1 VLSFKV
7 LELYRVF
14 MVLFLIQRFLYVF
27 LRWIVKTNE
36 NNSIN
41 HSEGMSSFFCYFF
54 LFSLLLGLFLFYS
67 EVCFSLFFKEV

>member
-1 VLSFKV
+1 VLPFKV

-14 MVLFLIQRFLYVF
+14 IVVFLIQRFLYVF
-27 LRWIVKTNE
+27 LRWFVKVNE

-41 HSEGMSSFFCYFF
+41 HSVFCYFF